1 MNELQILAI
10 GDSHIPRRAKEIPQ
24 PIIEKLNDLAHPKLF
39 DYTFFTGDIVKKTD
53 FLEFLKAKTKKD
65 FHIVVGNMDRYNNKG
80 DIPVYE
86 SLRLSSDNNKD
97 ILTIGLTHG
106 FQIEPRG
113 DHSQLETLAIKK
125 NYNILISGHTH
136 KEEVHLT
143 NKGILL
149 LNPGSVTGAWSFIAS
164 QIPTF
169 ITLRIS
175 SDFSIKVN
183 LFRLDKRTDRIDVSK
198 SYFIFTDDMVKSKY

>member
-24 PIIEKLNDLAHPKLF
+24 PIIEKLNDLAHPQLF
-39 DYTFFTGDIVKKTD
+39 DYTLFTGDIVRKTD
-53 FLEFLKAKTKKD
+53 FLEFLKSRTKKD

-80 DIPVYE
+80 DIPVYK
-86 SLRLSSDNNKD
+86 SLRLSSDKKKD
-97 ILTIGLTHG
+97 TLTIGLTHG

-113 DHSQLETLAIKK
+113 DHSQLEDLAIKK
-125 NYNILISGHTH
+125 NYNVLISGHTH

-149 LNPGSVTGAWSFIAS
+149 LNPGSVTGAWSFVAS
-164 QIPTF
+164 KIPTF

-183 LFRLDKRTDRIDVSK
+183 LFRLDKRTDKIDTSK
-198 SYFIFTDDMVKSKY
+198 SYFFLKDDKIKSKY